1 MSLPELTMT
10 EPAAAEFKAV
20 VDMFSAA
27 TNPAA
32 GYDASATA
40 MQLGD
45 GPSSSGGIAA
55 SIGAAIG
62 GMFGGGPSSGEGGPA
77 PE

>member
-1 MSLPELTMT
+1 MSLPELTLT
-10 EPAAAEFKAV
+10 EPAAVEFQAV

-32 GYDASATA
+32 GYDASASA

-45 GPSSSGGIAA
+45 GPASSGAGGVAA

-62 GMFGGGPSSGEGGPA
+62 GMFGGGPSGGEGGP
-77 PE
+77 E